1 MINQEETI
9 SELNNNLLIE
19 EIQNIKEQQHL
30 IIKILGEL
38 DLKNLNARSKK
49 NLQVIYKKL
58 KKIDSKI
65 YESKRKKETDE
76 T

>member
-1 MINQEETI
+1 
-9 SELNNNLLIE
+9 LNNNLLIE

-58 KKIDSKI
+58 KKIDSKM